1 MDEVIV
7 FEDTI
12 PNLLNGSGAARDHFT
27 GWDDPNYFL
36 MHLLSYLETPPF
48 LRTRL
53 FPLHP
58 DLKYAGSL
66 PSIDMPHHLRA
77 NDVCPYREG
86 MSIRDP
92 DQPEKE
98 GVGDRHEE
106 NQGSKKKPKKSRETH
121 NLAIEETTH
130 FIDVGF
136 PTPVQ
141 VSTPVPLNNR
151 LTIHF
156 TDPTDE
162 NSASIIVQP
171 SAPREKDGYY
181 WGYSLRAASSISSV
195 LTECPFDGGYDI
207 TIGTS
212 ERGIPISEIQSPHS
226 EQKEIPPFRHL
237 LVTFGGL
244 AGLEA
249 AVAADKD
256 LVEKGIEAKEL
267 FDFWVNVCPK
277 QGSRTIRT
285 EEAIWVALAQL
296 KEAVDKNGEREK
308 QKTLVR

>member
-12 PNLLNGSGAARDHFT
+12 PTLLNGSSAALDHFT

-77 NDVCPYREG
+77 NDICPYREG
-86 MSIRDP
+86 ISIQDSG
-92 DQPEKE
+92 KE
-98 GVGDRHEE
+98 GVGTVDQQEE
-106 NQGSKKKPKKSRETH
+106 SHGSKKKAKKNRKEQDH
-121 NLAIEETTH
+121 ANEETTDL
-130 FIDVGF
+130 IDVGF
-136 PTPVQ
+136 PTPVR

-151 LTIHF
+151 VTIHF
-156 TDPTDE
+156 VDPMDE
-162 NSASIIVQP
+162 DSAATTVQP

-207 TIGTS
+207 TVGTS
-212 ERGIPISEIQSPHS
+212 ERGIPISEIQPPNS
-226 EQKEIPPFRHL
+226 EQKGVPRFRHL
-237 LVTFGGL
+237 LVAFGGL

-256 LVEKGIEAKEL
+256 LVERGIEAKEL
-267 FDFWVNVCPK
+267 FDFWVNVCPR

-296 KEAVDKNGEREK
+296 KEAVDRNGEREK
-308 QKTLVR
+308 